1 MTATAPAPAAHEGT
15 RPHPSDRNYVQ
26 IAAILAVITGAEI
39 AMSYADVATA
49 IFVPV
54 LLVMMVAKFFIV
66 VAWFMHLRFDHQ
78 IFRRLFIAGLVLAV
92 AVFMVFLTA
101 MQVFGDDK
109 TSEHRHALGG
119 PPAATAF
126 R

>member
-1 MTATAPAPAAHEGT
+1 MTATAPATHEGG

-26 IAAILAVITGAEI
+26 IAAILAVITGFEI
-39 AMSYADVATA
+39 AMSYANVSNRVYIPA
-49 IFVPV
+49 
-54 LLVMMVAKFFIV
+54 LLVMMAAKFFIV

-78 IFRRLFIAGLVLAV
+78 LFRRLFVAGLVLAV
-92 AVFMVFLTA
+92 IVYMIFLTA

-109 TSEHRHALGG
+109 TSEHRALGG
-119 PPAATAF
+119 PAAVTAV